1 MTSTVKDTRKH
12 IYQTVITYKV
22 WQRGSGWSY
31 GDVLNDDAG
40 TINTTDPLPEDYLD
54 DIDNFDCIIDD
65 LPETS
70 RQHDG
75 DDEETLW
82 TVSAYELVEDEW
94 GDLCKADDEPA
105 VEAKRWECDLWE
117 HFYPDGKEG

>member
-1 MTSTVKDTRKH
+1 MTSTIKH
-12 IYQTVITYKV
+12 TYQIVITYKV

-40 TINTTDPLPEDYLD
+40 TINTTDPIPEDYLD

-82 TVSAYELVEDEW
+82 TVSAYELDEDGRRAE
-94 GDLCKADDEPA
+94 EPA
-105 VEAKRWECDLWE
+105 AQASRWERELWE
-117 HFYPDGKEG
+117 HFYPDGKEY